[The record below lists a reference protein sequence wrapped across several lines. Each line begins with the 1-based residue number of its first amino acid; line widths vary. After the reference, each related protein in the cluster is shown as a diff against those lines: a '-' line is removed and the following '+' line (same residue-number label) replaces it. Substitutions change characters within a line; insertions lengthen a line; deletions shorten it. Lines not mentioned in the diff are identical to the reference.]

1 MERDNPYAALA
12 AELDRT
18 LGPRRLRSLR
28 MPTAIK
34 RAGSQFVKACRAQ
47 TPAVLEKVLF
57 FGGMAAVVWGVWMV
71 YRPLGPIVGGG
82 LAVWLGMLIS
92 VERDEPGA

>member
-1 MERDNPYAALA
+1 
-12 AELDRT
+12 
-18 LGPRRLRSLR
+18 
-28 MPTAIK
+28 
-34 RAGSQFVKACRAQ
+34 VKACRAQ

>member
-18 LGPRRLRSLR
+18 LGPRRFRPR
-28 MPTAIK
+28 VPPAMR

-57 FGGMAAVVWGVWMV
+57 FGGTAAVVWGVWMI
-71 YRPLGPIVGGG
+71 YRPLGPILGGG

-92 VERDEPGA
+92 VEREPQK